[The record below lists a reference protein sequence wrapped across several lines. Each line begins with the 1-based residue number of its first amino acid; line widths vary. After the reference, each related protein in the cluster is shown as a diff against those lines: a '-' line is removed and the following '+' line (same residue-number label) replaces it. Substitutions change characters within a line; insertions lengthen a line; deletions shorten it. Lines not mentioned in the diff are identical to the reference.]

1 MEIPVYIFTG
11 FLESGKTMFIQ
22 DTLEDKRFN
31 SGEKTLVLVCED
43 GEEEYNPGKYY
54 GKNVFFETV
63 EEQDTLTEEYLNGL
77 IKKTRAERVIVEY
90 NGMWMLQPFYD
101 AMPEGWI
108 PYQDMLFF
116 DSTTFANYNANMR
129 GLVADKITNA
139 DVIIFNR
146 IPDGADIMPYH
157 KAVRPLSRRA
167 NIIYEFKDGH
177 IQNDE
182 IVDPLPFDINASVI
196 QIEDRD
202 FAFFY
207 QDLMTEMKKYNGKT
221 VKFKGVAAK
230 TPKFPDNSFA
240 IGRHIMTCC
249 AADITYCGIVSVA
262 NDATNIVS
270 GAWYT
275 LTAAVNVKFSRL
287 YGKKGPVLTVKSLER
302 AIEPDESV
310 ATFY

>member
-1 MEIPVYIFTG
+1 MEIPVYLFTG
-11 FLESGKTMFIQ
+11 FLESGKTMFLQ

-31 SGEKTLVLVCED
+31 SGEKTLVLVCEE
-43 GEEEYNPGKYY
+43 GEEEYDSSKYS
-54 GKNVFFETV
+54 GKNVFFENI
-63 EEQDTLTEEYLNGL
+63 EEQEALTEEYLSGL
-77 IKKTRAERVIVEY
+77 IKKTRAERVLIEY
-90 NGMWMLQPFYD
+90 NGMWMIQPLYD
-101 AMPEGWI
+101 AMPESWV

-116 DSTTFANYNANMR
+116 DASTFINYNSNMR
-129 GLVADKITNA
+129 SLVADKITNA

-146 IPDGADIMPYH
+146 IPDGSDIMPFH
-157 KAVRPLSRRA
+157 KTVRPLSRRA

-177 IQNDE
+177 IENDE
-182 IVDPLPFDINASVI
+182 IVDPLPFDINASI
-196 QIEDRD
+196 INIEERD

-221 VKFKGVAAK
+221 VSFKGVAAK
-230 TPKFPDNSFA
+230 TPKFPENSFA

-262 NDATNIVS
+262 DNAQTVVS

-275 LTAAVNVKFSRL
+275 VTAVINVKFSRL
-287 YGKKGPVLTVKSLER
+287 YGKKGPVLTVKKLER
-302 AIEPDESV
+302 AIEPEEAV